1 MVKIGISSIGWPSV
15 DYLSQKSLF
24 QHIKILSEITGC
36 VEIPD
41 FPCSWMSC
49 DDGMSIADPNITY
62 SMHIRKNIMYEND
75 ITQRLLYMNARKVV
89 KALHVQEIVAH
100 PYESFTE
107 EERIRRY
114 LKNLISFDSHLSIE
128 LTNNYLLDHM
138 STYLSHA
145 HVGMTLDF
153 SHYMRLY
160 GDDFSNIERFPI
172 THVHLRGYSEGL
184 RYARVMD
191 SFVQVRRF
199 VETVLNQG
207 FCGMMILEYP
217 YLDYIEVEKDVE
229 IIERILR

>member
-41 FPCSWMSC
+41 FPCSWMSY
-49 DDGMSIADPNITY
+49 DEGLSLADPNITY
-62 SMHIRKNIMYEND
+62 SMHIRKNILDEND
-75 ITQRLLYMNARKVV
+75 ITQRLLYLNARKVV

-100 PYESFTE
+100 PYDSYTD
-107 EERIRRY
+107 EERIGRY
-114 LKNLISFDSHLSIE
+114 LKKLISLDSHLSIE
-128 LTNNYLLDHM
+128 LTNNYLVDQM
-138 STYLSHA
+138 STYLSCTHA
-145 HVGMTLDF
+145 GITLDF

-160 GDDFSNIERFPI
+160 GEDLSNIERFPI
-172 THVHLRGYSEGL
+172 THVHLRGYSDGL

-191 SFVQVRRF
+191 SFVHVRRF
-199 VETVLNQG
+199 VEAILNRG

-217 YLDYIEVEKDVE
+217 YLDYKEVEKDVE
-229 IIERILR
+229 IIDRILR